1 MLVEMRRVDLVIPR
15 AAVGEVLRAV
25 HRAGLIH
32 LVPFEPPPRVG
43 PAAFAGN
50 MPVANR
56 DRFRGALDR
65 VAELAQLLASPAD
78 PDRRLA
84 ELWDLPDEQL
94 LERVDALA
102 PLARDVADLTREQV
116 QLSAEIARM
125 RGYRQVVE
133 GLRGVVGRLPA
144 VRGYAATGIVISARY
159 RAIMPVLSD
168 ELDALTGGRCEVVSG
183 DLGPDRV
190 AAILLYPARLA
201 AEVAT
206 LLGERDLEE
215 LLLPQSLAGVP
226 LDELGPRLAAHEDRL
241 AATLAEVEATLGE
254 LAAEHG
260 RMLAGLRL
268 VLEDRLAEVDVL
280 AGAGASDHLVVLS
293 GWVPANGLTELRA
306 ALESVAGPD
315 VVVIE
320 RSLAQTRPADA
331 PVAMTNTGIVRPF
344 ESLASFVA
352 VPRYGTLDPTPALA
366 VTLPAFIGLMVAD
379 AGYGLVLLAALLVG
393 RWRWGDR
400 AWMRT
405 AWPVGLAAAVS
416 TIAFG
421 VLFGEMFGATG
432 RQLTGMKPILFDRRE
447 NIVELLVL
455 AIAIGVAHVAFGL
468 VLGIV
473 NGMLIHERR
482 EVVSRAAMLISIA
495 AVLALLGV
503 AARLLPDEVAV
514 IAAGALVMGVV
525 LVVLTI
531 GIAGPVEL
539 IGVFGNVL
547 SYARLMAIGL
557 AGVMLAIVADKMGG
571 AMPNLLLGALV
582 AGLFHTLNIGL
593 GFFDAS
599 VQGIRLHYVEFFTK
613 FVEPGGIPYR
623 PFVSALGTRSG
634 ATAEPSGG

>member
-15 AAVGEVLRAV
+15 AVAGEALRAV

-32 LVPFEPPPRVG
+32 LVPFETPPRVG
-43 PAAFAGN
+43 PAAFASN
-50 MPVANR
+50 VTVA
-56 DRFRGALDR
+56 DRQRFKGAIDR
-65 VAELAQLLASPAD
+65 IAELAQLLASPAD
-78 PDRRLA
+78 PGRRLA
-84 ELWDLPDEQL
+84 ELWELPDEQL
-94 LERVDALA
+94 LDRVDALT
-102 PLARDVADLTREQV
+102 PVARTAADLTGERV
-116 QLSAEIARM
+116 RLSAEIARL
-125 RGYRQVVE
+125 RGYRQIVE

-168 ELDALTGGRCEVVSG
+168 ELDALTDGQCEVVSG
-183 DLGPDRV
+183 DLDPDRV

-206 LLGERDLEE
+206 LLGERDVEE
-215 LLLPQSLAGVP
+215 LPLPQSLAGVP
-226 LDELGPRLAAHEDRL
+226 LDELGPRLAADEDRL
-241 AATLAEVEATLGE
+241 AATLAGVETTIGD

-268 VLEDRLAEVDVL
+268 VLEDRLAEAAVL
-280 AGAGASDHLVVLS
+280 ADAGASDHLVVLS
-293 GWVPANGLTELRA
+293 GWVPADRLAELRT
-306 ALESVAGPD
+306 ALERAAGPD
-315 VVVIE
+315 VAVIE
-320 RSLAQTRPADA
+320 RNTGQPKPPDA
-331 PVAMTNTGIVRPF
+331 PVAMANPGVVRPF

-400 AWMRT
+400 SWMRT

-421 VLFGEMFGATG
+421 ILFGEMFGATG
-432 RQLTGMKPILFDRRE
+432 RQLAGMEPILFDRRE
-447 NIVELLVL
+447 SIVELLLL

-473 NGMLIHERR
+473 NGALIHERR
-482 EVVSRAAMLISIA
+482 EVVSRTAMLISLA

-503 AARLLPDEVAV
+503 AARLLPDEIAV
-514 IAAGALVMGVV
+514 IASAALVMGVV
-525 LVVLTI
+525 LTVLTI
-531 GIAGPVEL
+531 GIAGPIEL
-539 IGVFGNVL
+539 IGIFGNVL

-557 AGVMLAIVADKMGG
+557 AGVMLAIVADKLGG

-623 PFVSALGTRSG
+623 PFVSALGTGPR